1 MGQLISFIVPS
12 AMTSLYVFFGLITS
26 TFLLIGARRLDGKE
40 IVFRHGIVSSLL
52 QKRIMILSAGAA
64 IGILALGLIGLIV
77 GDYPIPAW
85 KAITTAFWDRNT
97 EYDFVIN
104 TLRFPRITVAV
115 LAGICFATSGA
126 IFQSLINNPLVSPD
140 IIGVN
145 NGAAVCAVILLA
157 TGGTVTYLPLAA
169 FIGAVL
175 ASAIVYVLS
184 WKRGVSGSRLV
195 LVGIGFNALLGS
207 VITFIQVRYPI
218 ERVMAAARWQAGSL
232 FGSSWEDARTLSI
245 GLAILL
251 PSAFFLIHRLR
262 LLQLGDEASVAL
274 GLSVERDRFA
284 LLTVGAS
291 LAAIAVAVIGPL
303 GFVALLVPQI
313 ARTVVSTLTA
323 GSLLFTGLLGGI
335 FLLGADIVAQRL
347 FAPVTLPAGIVTAA
361 IGAPYFLLIL
371 VRYNRE
377 T

>member
-1 MGQLISFIVPS
+1 MPKSISFITPS
-12 AMTSLYVFFGLITS
+12 TTASIYVFLGLATT
-26 TFLLIGARRLDGKE
+26 TFLLTAVKRLDNKE
-40 IVFRHGIVSSLL
+40 MSFRHGFVSVML
-52 QKRIMILSAGAA
+52 QKRIIILSAGAA
-64 IGILALGLIGLIV
+64 VTILALGLIGLIV
-77 GDYPIPAW
+77 GDYPVPAW
-85 KAITTAFWDRNT
+85 KAIATAFWDQNN

-104 TLRFPRITVAV
+104 SLRFPRITVAV
-115 LAGICFATSGA
+115 LAGICFAASGA

-145 NGAAVCAVILLA
+145 NGAAVCAVIMLA
-157 TGGTVTYLPLAA
+157 VGGTTTYLPIAA
-169 FIGAVL
+169 FIGAIL
-175 ASAIVYVLS
+175 ASSLVYILS

-195 LVGIGFNALLGS
+195 LVGIGINALLGA

-251 PSAFFLIHRLR
+251 PAAFVLINRLR
-262 LLQLGDEASVAL
+262 LLQLGDETAMAL

-291 LAAIAVAVIGPL
+291 LAAIAVAVTGPL
-303 GFVALLVPQI
+303 GFVALLVPQV
-313 ARTVVSTLTA
+313 ARAVIGTLTA
-323 GSLLFTGLLGGI
+323 GSLFFTGLLGGV
-335 FLLGADIVAQRL
+335 FLLGADIISQRL
-347 FAPVTLPAGIVTAA
+347 FAPVTLPAGVVTAA